1 MHFPKIG
8 IWRRRIKR
16 IKLLFQVRIQR
27 PRIVLGSGGI
37 GVPGWI
43 MTDIDQLDILNEK
56 DWAAYFRPAFV
67 EAILAE
73 HVWEHL
79 TVDEGTRA
87 AELCWKYLR
96 PGGRLRVAVPD
107 GLHPDRTYIDAVKPG
122 GSGPGADDHKVLYS
136 WRALQTVLEGAGFT
150 TRVLE
155 YFDESGDFH
164 AVEWDPMEGMIRRSK
179 RFDNRNRD
187 GALHY
192 TSIIVDAIRPI
203 PGANSALL
211 P

>member
-1 MHFPKIG
+1 MGTKPIALRPVASMQTNAQGAQICCFFGIRIIEKMNVPKIR

-43 MTDIDQLDILNEK
+43 MTDIDQLDILSEE
-56 DWAAYFRPAFV
+56 DWATYFRPAFA

-79 TVDEGTRA
+79 TIDEGTRA
-87 AELCWKYLR
+87 AKLCWKYLR

-107 GLHPDRTYIDAVKPG
+107 GLHPDRT
-122 GSGPGADDHKVLYS
+122 
-136 WRALQTVLEGAGFT
+136 
-150 TRVLE
+150 
-155 YFDESGDFH
+155 
-164 AVEWDPMEGMIRRSK
+164 
-179 RFDNRNRD
+179 
-187 GALHY
+187 
-192 TSIIVDAIRPI
+192 
-203 PGANSALL
+203 
-211 P
+211 